1 MIKLTFNLIKGLDY
15 KKLDK
20 NYQAKLDEIFSQ
32 LKNKKTPS
40 ANMLGW
46 IDYVDQDHTKI
57 YKSIDNK
64 ITEW

>member
-1 MIKLTFNLIKGLDY
+1 MIKLTFNLIKDLDY

-20 NYQAKLDEIFSQ
+20 KYQSKLDEIFNQ

-46 IDYVDQDHTKI
+46 IDYVYQDQTKI
-57 YKSIDNK
+57 YKTIDAK
-64 ITEW
+64 I